1 MNAQIWHAVCGPF
14 CLPVSIHKCLPEHY
28 ENIDVDEAGCKLCG
42 AIHKCGTAKCVLSE
56 QEGYKVCEI
65 TGYCVCNKVW
75 SNNEF
80 VDTVAHLGEAYQPQL
95 QTVDP
100 CMVEYW
106 VEDML
111 MGHRSVLE
119 SEIHSN
125 RARRTIVLTRI
136 FKHYKIHH
144 KPLNLVDVLTCLI
157 NSTNNLREPL
167 LLEHDELRP
176 IVSHCINVIVGFCG
190 KLFAIKSAVPS
201 SVKMH
206 GFVVGVLYL
215 VRTGLVIN
223 DSVELLPRVPVLQ
236 YLLPAETQLRRVFG
250 LSTRIMTETEN
261 MIKKTLKNMSA
272 SQLRNIGFV

>member
-1 MNAQIWHAVCGPF
+1 MVCEPF
-14 CLPVSIHKCLPEHY
+14 CLPSVIHRCMPDDF
-28 ENIDVDEAGCKLCG
+28 ENIDVDEAGCRWCG
-42 AIHKCGTAKCVLSE
+42 AVHKCGVDKCVLSE
-56 QEGYKVCEI
+56 QEGHKVCEI
-65 TGYCVCNKVW
+65 TGFCVCTKVW

-111 MGHRSVLE
+111 IGHRGVLE
-119 SEIHSN
+119 SEIANN
-125 RARRTIVLTRI
+125 RARRVIVLTRI
-136 FKHYKIHH
+136 LKHYKVNH
-144 KPLNLVDVLTCLI
+144 KPVNMVDVLTCLV
-157 NSTNNLREPL
+157 NATNNLREPL

-176 IVSHCINVIVGFCG
+176 VIVQCINIIVGFCG

-201 SVKMH
+201 NIKMH

-215 VRTGLVIN
+215 VRTGLIIN
-223 DSVELLPRVPVLQ
+223 DSVELLPRVPVLY
-236 YLLPAETQLRRVFG
+236 YLLPSETQLRRVFG